1 MNRPVGFS
9 AGEDILLGRCRFQL
23 TGREKSMAWIWLL
36 AAGLC
41 EIAWAIGLKYADGFT
56 RWRPTVW
63 TVVLMILSFFLLAKA
78 MRTLPV
84 GTAYAVWTGI
94 GAAGTVVLGMILFD
108 EPRDL
113 ARIVC
118 LLLILTGIMGLKIL
132 SPE

>member
-1 MNRPVGFS
+1 
-9 AGEDILLGRCRFQL
+9 
-23 TGREKSMAWIWLL
+23 MAWIWLL

-63 TVVLMILSFFLLAKA
+63 TIVLMILSFFLLAKA

-94 GAAGTVVLGMILFD
+94 GAAGFEEWRHGAAYGIYLAVVAAMMVEQTERGDQMFITSTTRHVQHTLELGTF
-108 EPRDL
+108 EPYGS
-113 ARIVC
+113 
-118 LLLILTGIMGLKIL
+118 T
-132 SPE
+132 S